1 MNSANTILSE
11 YKIFYTLKK
20 KSIILN
26 FVKNMNNYSRKI
38 TSYFDMMKTQPSED
52 IENKIINLEKL
63 YKEEKSK
70 YKNECSKHMPFVYSN
85 YPELFELIVDED
97 KGINYNDLKNAIN
110 VFIKFNDGK
119 ISEHD
124 AIREG
129 LKHSTKEYKL
139 PDNFYNTSDKSI
151 DEYINN
157 LKK

>member
-1 MNSANTILSE
+1 MNSVNTILSE
-11 YKIFYTLKK
+11 YNIFYTKKK

-26 FVKNMNNYSRKI
+26 FVKNMNNYSRNI
-38 TSYFDMMKTQPSED
+38 TSYFEIMKTNPSED
-52 IENKIINLEKL
+52 IQNKIINLQNL

-70 YKNECSKHMPFVYSN
+70 YIIECSKHMPFVYSN
-85 YPELFELIVDED
+85 YPVLFELIVDED

-110 VFIKFNDGK
+110 VFIKFNDGE

-129 LKHSTKEYKL
+129 LAHSTKEYKL
-139 PDNFYNTSDKSI
+139 PNNFYNTSDKSI
-151 DEYINN
+151 DDYINS